1 MRKTC
6 TNAKTNMKQEAKE
19 SILGTQIR
27 DYLSAILFE
36 KEGSN
41 QWNTAGNHVSPLK
54 LIKLKK

>member
-1 MRKTC
+1 
-6 TNAKTNMKQEAKE
+6 MKQEAKE